1 MNENDKI
8 RLMEVIEKSRLKY
21 LSTFSKIKLN
31 TTKQIGEE
39 MKRIIIK
46 DSMCDKIWDKR
57 YEIIIFALIIE
68 ILMIAIF
75 AK

>member
-21 LSTFSKIKLN
+21 LSTFSQIKLN

-46 DSMCDKIWDKR
+46 NSMYDKIWDKR
-57 YEIIIFALIIE
+57 YEIIIFALIIG